1 MAGETQVT
9 VIGRITREPE
19 VRYMQSGDAAAK
31 FSVAVNART
40 FNRDRN
46 EWVDK
51 PATFWDVKAFDQGK
65 LKLGENVANVLKK
78 GDNVIVTGEVE
89 TREYE
94 VNGERRRVSEIR
106 AHAVGKDLRFHADP
120 ATQNAPGAWSPPAT
134 SSGPPAADGS
144 WTPASTSA
152 APQNDTWAGWGNAA

>member
-19 VRYMQSGDAAAK
+19 VRYMNNGDAAVK

-40 FNRDRN
+40 FSRERN

-51 PATFWDVKAFDQGK
+51 PTTFWDVKAFDQGK
-65 LKLGENVANVLKK
+65 LKLGENVGNVLKK
-78 GDNVIVTGEVE
+78 GDSVIVSGEIE
-89 TREYE
+89 TREWE
-94 VNGERRRVSEIR
+94 QDGQKRRASEIR
-106 AHAVGKDLRFHADP
+106 AHTVGKDLRFHSDP
-120 ATQNAPGAWSPPAT
+120 ATQDAPGAWNPPAA

-144 WTPASTSA
+144 WTPASTPA
-152 APQNDTWAGWGNAA
+152 APQSDTWGGWGNTA